1 MLYIHLCV
9 YVLCVP
15 ELCSFDISWTL
26 WTRKAVVNI
35 TMQVEPV
42 SCWYNAYRWW
52 VAQRKKKKEQQ
63 RGRLLTISFLF
74 QDTQKHI
81 YGWCRYTVM

>member
-52 VAQRKKKKEQQ
+52 VAQRKKKKNNSVADCL
-63 RGRLLTISFLF
+63 RFLF
-74 QDTQKHI
+74 I
-81 YGWCRYTVM
+81 SRYTKTHLWLV

>member
-52 VAQRKKKKEQQ
+52 VAQRKKKEQQ
-63 RGRLLTISFLF
+63 RGRLLTIPFYF
-74 QDTQKHI
+74 KIHKNTFMVGVGTQ
-81 YGWCRYTVM
+81 